1 VAAPHETHLC
11 PHCGKTFEAD
21 LLGPDTARAGYKCPH
36 CRLFVPVA
44 RAEEPQPDA
53 A

>member
-1 VAAPHETHLC
+1 MRASGQPHVC
-11 PHCGKTFEAD
+11 PHCNKSFSAD

-36 CRLFVPVA
+36 CGLFVPVA
-44 RAEEPQPDA
+44 RADEPERA